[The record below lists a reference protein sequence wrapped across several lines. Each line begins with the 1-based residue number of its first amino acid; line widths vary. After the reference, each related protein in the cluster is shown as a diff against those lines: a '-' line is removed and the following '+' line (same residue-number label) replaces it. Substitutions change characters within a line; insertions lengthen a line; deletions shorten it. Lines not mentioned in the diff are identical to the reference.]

1 MVGCSNY
8 KYDFYIPSI
17 NCIIET
23 HGKQHYEEST
33 GSWHNLKV
41 VQKNDKHKE
50 ILAKN
55 NNIINYIIID
65 CRESNLDWI
74 RNSIMNSDLPK
85 LLNFKEDDI
94 NWLECHEFACNS
106 LIKIACDYW
115 NNEYK
120 NTNDIGK
127 IMKLNR
133 NTITKYLKQGA
144 KLGWCD
150 YDPKKEIKYNLNMI
164 HNNKYKQVI
173 CISTGEIFN
182 SQKDVKDKYNII
194 VSACCRGKTK
204 SAGKHP
210 ETGEPLK
217 WMYYN
222 DYEKLNKVS

>member
-1 MVGCSNY
+1 MN
-8 KYDFYIPSI
+8 
-17 NCIIET
+17 
-23 HGKQHYEEST
+23 
-33 GSWHNLKV
+33 
-41 VQKNDKHKE
+41 
-50 ILAKN
+50 
-55 NNIINYIIID
+55 